1 MVEIN
6 VNVADVD
13 FGITDYLC
21 RNAHFF
27 KKVQQAF
34 KPSNVASVVLI
45 YSV

>member
-27 KKVQQAF
+27 LKGSTSF
-34 KPSNVASVVLI
+34 
-45 YSV
+45 